1 MSNEK
6 TLDGFLGDKLKIFQ
20 LKNGYRAGHDAV
32 ILASSITAKK
42 GDNCLEL
49 GIGSGV
55 VSLCLA
61 YRIKGIKI
69 LGFENNPSMLEISN
83 KNIEINNFQEIIKVL
98 NIDIES

>member
-32 ILASSITAKK
+32 ILASSIKAKK

-49 GIGSGV
+49 GIGSCV
-55 VSLCLA
+55 V
-61 YRIKGIKI
+61 
-69 LGFENNPSMLEISN
+69 
-83 KNIEINNFQEIIKVL
+83 
-98 NIDIES
+98 